1 MGPYGWTSRLFAT
14 DLIRIGWCEGFL
26 GRCSTNQRLAICIL
40 TLPDFL
46 RQYLCDLHF
55 CKQLRTTFAWFQVS
69 KLLMALSRLFVHDGM
84 LWSFHFGYI
93 HIYIYMYIYV
103 YRYTYG
109 DIHIHLSSSSM
120 KIKRLHFLE
129 HQIQELGGDA
139 WHLSSLEAQS
149 WWQYLSGVRGR

>member
-1 MGPYGWTSRLFAT
+1 MGPYGWTSRLFAP

-55 CKQLRTTFAWFQVS
+55 CKQLRTTFAWFQGIQIFS
-69 KLLMALSRLFVHDGM
+69 HFPGC
-84 LWSFHFGYI
+84 SFMMECFDPFI
-93 HIYIYMYIYV
+93 LVTYIYSLYLHMW
-103 YRYTYG
+103 RYT
-109 DIHIHLSSSSM
+109 HPSFLM
-120 KIKRLHFLE
+120 KHEDQETPLLE

-149 WWQYLSGVRGR
+149 WWQYLSGVRGH